1 MLGKIRRRSGLVEFG
16 TATQSPVFHQKSRLT
31 SEQSTT
37 MSLND
42 PSKNA
47 APSLPEHRTEGTVH
61 DSSGSVLNAT
71 VEAEI
76 QSTVDAPPNGGYG
89 WVCTAATAIINMH
102 SWGFSSAYAVFL
114 AHYLDTNTFPGTT
127 ALDYAFIGGLSL
139 TCLFLVSPIATICVG
154 RFGIRI
160 TMLAGMFLESVSL
173 VCASLASHSWHLFL
187 TQGVLFGLG
196 LGLLF
201 IPTAA
206 VIPQWFTTRRS
217 LATGFALAGA
227 AFGGTVYSLAAGAMI
242 RNLGLHWALRVLGIL
257 AFAVNTS
264 MIILIRDRNK
274 TTPGIISN
282 PFQAKHIRIGGFWL
296 LIGFGGFTML
306 GYFILIFTL
315 ASFANHL
322 GLDSSQA
329 SIVSAIFNLGQTVG
343 RPLVG
348 YLSDRFGRINM
359 AAIMTLLAGIL
370 PLAMWVCTQ
379 TYATLVSFAMLEGI
393 VGGVF
398 WAAIAPLMIE
408 VVGIKDVASALT
420 PLWLSLAIPCTF
432 SEAIALAIVKDTGS
446 YLGTQLFTGFMYIAA
461 AGCLLL
467 LRGWIISQSAMQ
479 SCQSEEALGESDTSQ
494 QGDQKSRVGSS
505 EFIHSAL
512 HILTRSLEKKKV

>member
-1 MLGKIRRRSGLVEFG
+1 M
-16 TATQSPVFHQKSRLT
+16 T
-31 SEQSTT
+31 SNSSSDEVS
-37 MSLND
+37 SN
-42 PSKNA
+42 
-47 APSLPEHRTEGTVH
+47 LPEQKPEGDLH
-61 DSSGSVLNAT
+61 DSSGSMFT
-71 VEAEI
+71 PTAEPP
-76 QSTVDAPPNGGYG
+76 VDCAVDSPPNGGYG
-89 WVCTAATAIINMH
+89 WVCTAAAAIINMH

-114 AHYLDTNTFPGTT
+114 AYYLDTDTFPGTT

-139 TCLFLVSPIATICVG
+139 TCLFLVSPIATVCVG
-154 RFGIRI
+154 RFGIRP
-160 TMLAGMFLESVSL
+160 TMLAGKLLESASL
-173 VCASLASHSWHLFL
+173 VCASLASQPWHLFL
-187 TQGVLFGLG
+187 TQGVLFGFG

-206 VIPQWFTTRRS
+206 VIPQWFTTKRS
-217 LATGFALAGA
+217 LASGFALAGA

-242 RNLGLHWALRVLGIL
+242 RNLSLHWALRILGIL

-264 MIILIRDRNK
+264 MIILIRDRNRAS
-274 TTPGIISN
+274 TGVIRN
-282 PFQAKHIRIGGFWL
+282 PFQRKHFKIGGFWL

-322 GLDSSQA
+322 GLDSSRA
-329 SIVSAIFNLGQTVG
+329 SVVSAIFNLGQTVG

-398 WAAIAPLMIE
+398 WATIAPLTVE
-408 VVGIKDVASALT
+408 VVGMRALASGLT
-420 PLWLSLAIPCTF
+420 PIWLSLSIPCTF

-461 AGCLLL
+461 ASCLFV
-467 LRGWIISQSAMQ
+467 LRGWKINQLAMEH
-479 SCQSEEALGESDTSQ
+479 SLGDGKPIGSDTSRARDEDY
-494 QGDQKSRVGSS
+494 GAESPNFLYSSLRNLSRS
-505 EFIHSAL
+505 FRIA
-512 HILTRSLEKKKV
+512 KV

>member
-1 MLGKIRRRSGLVEFG
+1 MAS
-16 TATQSPVFHQKSRLT
+16 
-31 SEQSTT
+31 
-37 MSLND
+37 D
-42 PSKNA
+42 PSPDQVSSN
-47 APSLPEHRTEGTVH
+47 PPEKMPEGDIH
-61 DSSGSVLNAT
+61 DGSRSVFT
-71 VEAEI
+71 
-76 QSTVDAPPNGGYG
+76 STVVPPIECSVDSPPNGGYG
-89 WVCTAATAIINMH
+89 WVCTAAAAIINMH
-102 SWGFSSAYAVFL
+102 SWGFSSAYSVFL
-114 AHYLDTNTFPGTT
+114 VHYLDIDKFPGTT

-139 TCLFLVSPIATICVG
+139 TCLFLVSPIATLCVG
-154 RFGIRI
+154 RFGIRP
-160 TMLAGMFLESVSL
+160 TMLAGMLLESAGL
-173 VCASLASHSWHLFL
+173 VCASFASQSWQLFL
-187 TQGVLFGLG
+187 TQGVLFGFG

-206 VIPQWFTTRRS
+206 VIPQWFATKRS
-217 LATGFALAGA
+217 LASGFALAGA
-227 AFGGTVYSLAAGAMI
+227 AFGGTVYSLAAGAII
-242 RNLGLHWALRVLGIL
+242 RNLGLHWALRILGIL

-274 TTPGIISN
+274 VSAGVTRN
-282 PFQAKHIRIGGFWL
+282 PFQGTHFRIGGFWL

-329 SIVSAIFNLGQTVG
+329 SVVSAIFNLGQTVG

-379 TYATLVSFAMLEGI
+379 AYATLVYFAMLEGI

-398 WAAIAPLMIE
+398 WAAIAPLMVE
-408 VVGIKDVASALT
+408 VVGIRDLASGLT
-420 PLWLSLAIPCTF
+420 PIWLSLSIPCTF

-461 AGCLLL
+461 ASCLFVLRGWKINQLEIERSLGEGEPTSSSTSRAKAEDYGAESPSFLYLLL
-467 LRGWIISQSAMQ
+467 LNLSKAVCIA
-479 SCQSEEALGESDTSQ
+479 
-494 QGDQKSRVGSS
+494 
-505 EFIHSAL
+505 
-512 HILTRSLEKKKV
+512 KV

>member
-1 MLGKIRRRSGLVEFG
+1 MPLNLPSYE
-16 TATQSPVFHQKSRLT
+16 APQNPPEQKS
-31 SEQSTT
+31 E
-37 MSLND
+37 
-42 PSKNA
+42 
-47 APSLPEHRTEGTVH
+47 E
-61 DSSGSVLNAT
+61 SSGSMLTAT
-71 VEAEI
+71 AEPLAECA
-76 QSTVDAPPNGGYG
+76 VDDPPNGGYG
-89 WVCTAATAIINMH
+89 WVCTAAAAIINMH

-114 AHYLDTNTFPGTT
+114 AHYLDTNTFTGTT
-127 ALDYAFIGGLSL
+127 ALEYAFIGGLSL
-139 TCLFLVSPIATICVG
+139 TCLFLVSPVATISVG
-154 RFGIRI
+154 RFGIRP
-160 TMLAGMFLESVSL
+160 TMFVGMLLESVSL
-173 VCASLASHSWHLFL
+173 VCASLASRSWHLFL

-242 RNLGLHWALRVLGIL
+242 RNLGLHWALRTLGIL

-274 TTPGIISN
+274 ASAGEFRS
-282 PFQAKHIRIGGFWL
+282 PFQTKHFNIGGIWL

-315 ASFANHL
+315 ASFGNNL

-359 AAIMTLLAGIL
+359 AAIMTLVAGVL

-398 WAAIAPLMIE
+398 WAAIGPLMIE
-408 VVGIKDVASALT
+408 VVGMRDVAFGLT
-420 PLWLSLAIPCTF
+420 PMWISLAIPCTF
-432 SEAIALAIVKDTGS
+432 SEAIALTIVEDTGS

-461 AGCLLL
+461 ASCLFV
-467 LRGWIISQSAMQ
+467 LRGWKINQL
-479 SCQSEEALGESDTSQ
+479 ALKRSLTGDVHGGTGSDTSQ
-494 QGDQKSRVGSS
+494 PGDEKSGAKSLGS
-505 EFIHSAL
+505 FGSAQL
-512 HILTRSLEKKKV
+512 ILSKSFRKAKV

>member
-1 MLGKIRRRSGLVEFG
+1 MSINLPLYDAPQNPPE
-16 TATQSPVFHQKSRLT
+16 QKSQ
-31 SEQSTT
+31 E
-37 MSLND
+37 
-42 PSKNA
+42 
-47 APSLPEHRTEGTVH
+47 
-61 DSSGSVLNAT
+61 SSGSMLTAT
-71 VEAEI
+71 AEPLAECAA
-76 QSTVDAPPNGGYG
+76 DEPPNGGYG
-89 WVCTAATAIINMH
+89 WVCTAAAAIINMH

-114 AHYLDTNTFPGTT
+114 ANYLDTDTFPGTT
-127 ALDYAFIGGLSL
+127 ALEYAFIGGLSL
-139 TCLFLVSPIATICVG
+139 TCLFLVSPVATLFVG
-154 RFGIRI
+154 RFGIRP
-160 TMLAGMFLESVSL
+160 TMFAGMLLESVSL
-173 VCASLASHSWHLFL
+173 VCASLASRSWHLFL

-242 RNLGLHWALRVLGIL
+242 SNLGLHWALRTLGIL
-257 AFAVNTS
+257 AFVVNTS

-274 TTPGIISN
+274 TSAGEFRN
-282 PFQAKHIRIGGFWL
+282 PFQTKHFNISGFWL

-359 AAIMTLLAGIL
+359 AAIMTLVAGVL
-370 PLAMWVCTQ
+370 PLTMWVCTQ

-408 VVGIKDVASALT
+408 VVGMRDVAFGLT
-420 PLWLSLAIPCTF
+420 PMWISLAIPCTF
-432 SEAIALAIVKDTGS
+432 SEVIALAIVEDTGS

-461 AGCLLL
+461 ASCLFV
-467 LRGWIISQSAMQ
+467 LRGWKIDQL
-479 SCQSEEALGESDTSQ
+479 ALKRSLTGNGHGGTGGDTSQ
-494 QGDQKSRVGSS
+494 PGDEKSGARSREFFGS
-505 EFIHSAL
+505 AQQ
-512 HILTRSLEKKKV
+512 ILSKSFRKAKV